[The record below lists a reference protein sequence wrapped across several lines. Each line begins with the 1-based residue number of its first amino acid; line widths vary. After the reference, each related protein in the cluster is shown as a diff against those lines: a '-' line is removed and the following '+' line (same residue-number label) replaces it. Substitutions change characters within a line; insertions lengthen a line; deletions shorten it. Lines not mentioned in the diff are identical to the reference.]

1 MKMKFVKELKPEEKL
16 LLNAAE
22 LAMKQAYNPYSKF
35 SVGAAVL
42 TKSGAIF
49 TGANVENA
57 SYGNTICAE
66 RAAIFNANAAGHRD
80 IIALAVIAS
89 GEKPNT
95 GNPSFSCGPC
105 RQAEFEASQVSGV
118 DIRIITSNTDQ
129 SRISVEKVSKLLPFG
144 FGPKDLGIDLGK
156 FKRTS

>member
-1 MKMKFVKELKPEEKL
+1 MKMKFVSKLKQEEEL

-22 LAMKQAYNPYSKF
+22 LARKQAYNPYSKF

-42 TKSGAIF
+42 TKDGAIF

-66 RAAIFNANAAGHRD
+66 RAAIFNANAAGRRD
-80 IIALAVIAS
+80 IIALAVIAG

-95 GNPSFSCGPC
+95 GNPSFSCGAC
-105 RQAEFEASQVSGV
+105 RQAEFEASQVSRV
-118 DIRIITSNTDQ
+118 DIRIITSNTDR
-129 SRISVEKVSKLLPFG
+129 SKVSIMKISELLPFG
-144 FGPKDLGIDLGK
+144 FGPKDLRVDLNK
-156 FKRTS
+156 FKR